1 MKINFLHRELK
12 TMLGKYSIFEKIRL
26 TIMKKIQFALVITL
40 GLTQTTQAQVG
51 CNMMNLIVN
60 VSDTGLVKLYHPG
73 HYLTWPQ
80 DENIFVWEI
89 KGSQGNIIAEDTLID
104 DSDFLFFHNIPITDT
119 MNVTALLSND
129 SAGISCWI
137 EDQLYWEVSEVLPG
151 VFNGRWV
158 FLHGNVGVD
167 VTNTIGIDDVES
179 TIASVYPNPSN
190 DLVNISLDKGQ
201 LLKIE
206 LFSMTGR
213 LLFKKHLT
221 SKTYALNI
229 GDYPSGANLLRVF
242 NQNNHIINTKI
253 LIE

>member
-1 MKINFLHRELK
+1 
-12 TMLGKYSIFEKIRL
+12 MLGKYSIFEKIRL

-167 VTNTIGIDDVES
+167 VTNTIGIDDVEP
-179 TIASVYPNPSN
+179 TIAIVYPNPSS
-190 DLVNISLDKGQ
+190 DVINISIDKGQ
-201 LLKIE
+201 LQAIEIYSLTGNLVFKTNLNSNNFKLKIDNYV
-206 LFSMTGR
+206 SG
-213 LLFKKHLT
+213 
-221 SKTYALNI
+221 TY
-229 GDYPSGANLLRVF
+229 LLR
-242 NQNNHIINTKI
+242 IIDEKNEVTNSIIIKD
-253 LIE
+253 